1 MIMRRLALT
10 LLTLLACLVSRA
22 QIVNRLNGIRMK
34 NTATARKLFSLKK
47 LLQEPLEFYIEEEKK
62 LIEELGGAI
71 QTDGTIIFP
80 NQDEGMKKLTEGR
93 KKLGAAEWEVPIDT
107 PIIFR
112 DNEGLVLSGDE
123 IGNLDGLADFKE

>member
-1 MIMRRLALT
+1 MKTT
-10 LLTLLACLVSRA
+10 LDKAVGAA
-22 QIVNRLNGIRMK
+22 QIVTRLNQIRMK

-80 NQDEGMKKLTEGR
+80 NQDEGMKQLTEGR

-112 DNEGLVLSGDE
+112 DNEGLILSGEE
-123 IGNLDGLADFKE
+123 IGILDGFADFKE

>member
-1 MIMRRLALT
+1 MKTT
-10 LLTLLACLVSRA
+10 LDKAVAAA

-47 LLQEPLEFYIEEEKK
+47 LLQEPLEFYIEEDKK
-62 LIEELGGAI
+62 LIEELDGTI
-71 QTDGTIIFP
+71 QPDGTIIVP
-80 NQDEGMKKLTEGR
+80 NQEEGLKKLTEGR
-93 KKLGAAEWEVPIDT
+93 NKVLEAEWEIPIDT

>member
-1 MIMRRLALT
+1 MKTT
-10 LLTLLACLVSRA
+10 LDKAVGAA
-22 QIVNRLNGIRMK
+22 QIVTRLNQIRMK
-34 NTATARKLFSLKK
+34 STATARKLFSLKK

-80 NQDEGMKKLTEGR
+80 NQDEGMKQLTEGR
-93 KKLGAAEWEVPIDT
+93 KKLLDAEWEIPIDT

-112 DNEGLVLSGDE
+112 DSEGLVLSGEE
-123 IGNLDGLADFKE
+123 IGALDGLADFKE

>member
-1 MIMRRLALT
+1 MKTT
-10 LLTLLACLVSRA
+10 LDKAVAAA

-80 NQDEGMKKLTEGR
+80 NQDEGMKQLTEGR
-93 KKLGAAEWEVPIDT
+93 KKLLDAEWEIPIDT
-107 PIIFR
+107 PIIFK
-112 DNEGLVLSGDE
+112 DSEGLVLSGEE
-123 IGNLDGLADFKE
+123 IGALDGLADFKE

>member
-1 MIMRRLALT
+1 MKTT
-10 LLTLLACLVSRA
+10 LDKAVGAA
-22 QIVNRLNGIRMK
+22 QIVTRLNQIRMK

-80 NQDEGMKKLTEGR
+80 NQDEGMKQLTEGR
-93 KKLGAAEWEVPIDT
+93 KKLLDAEWEIPIDT
-107 PIIFR
+107 PIIFK
-112 DNEGLVLSGDE
+112 DSEGLVLSGEE
-123 IGNLDGLADFKE
+123 IGALDGLADFKE

>member
-1 MIMRRLALT
+1 MKTT
-10 LLTLLACLVSRA
+10 LDKAVMAA

-47 LLQEPLEFYIEEEKK
+47 LLQEPLEFYIEEDKK
-62 LIEELGGAI
+62 LIEELDGTI
-71 QTDGTIIFP
+71 QPDGTIIFP
-80 NQDEGMKKLTEGR
+80 NQEEGLKKLTEGR
-93 KKLGAAEWEVPIDT
+93 NKVLEAEWEIPIDT

>member
-1 MIMRRLALT
+1 MKTT
-10 LLTLLACLVSRA
+10 LNKAVTAA

-47 LLQEPLEFYIEEEKK
+47 LLQEPLEFYIEEDKK
-62 LIEELGGAI
+62 LIEELDGTI
-71 QTDGTIIFP
+71 QPDGTIIFP
-80 NQDEGMKKLTEGR
+80 NQEEGLKKLTEGR
-93 KKLGAAEWEVPIDT
+93 NKVLEAEWEIPIDT